1 LEKDRIEI
9 QLGGWR
15 GSQKVLEISS
25 LEKSFLDSQGT
36 HHVLRN
42 IDLLLRY
49 GDRIGMIGAN
59 GVGKSLLIR
68 LILGDIKAENGT
80 IYIGPS
86 VKTSYYAQEFE
97 TLDPKLALLET
108 ICKAGNFSENRGV
121 AFLKK
126 FLFTYEQRDMCVDD
140 LSGGERARLQIAL
153 ITLSGANFLL
163 LDEPTNH
170 LDIPSCEVLEDALL
184 DFDGTIFA
192 VSHDRYF
199 LDRIANRIVE
209 LHGNGTQDY
218 SGNYSDYEQQKRI
231 SEKR

>member
-1 LEKDRIEI
+1 
-9 QLGGWR
+9 
-15 GSQKVLEISS
+15 
-25 LEKSFLDSQGT
+25 
-36 HHVLRN
+36 
-42 IDLLLRY
+42 
-49 GDRIGMIGAN
+49 
-59 GVGKSLLIR
+59 
-68 LILGDIKAENGT
+68 
-80 IYIGPS
+80 
-86 VKTSYYAQEFE
+86 
-97 TLDPKLALLET
+97 
-108 ICKAGNFSENRGV
+108 
-121 AFLKK
+121 
-126 FLFTYEQRDMCVDD
+126 
-140 LSGGERARLQIAL
+140 L

-199 LDRIANRIVE
+199 LDRIANQIVE